1 MVISYI
7 YYWNFQFLI
16 NVIIIQTKI
25 HLPRRPETIFVVI
38 IFMFSG
44 FIAPKDF

>member
-7 YYWNFQFLI
+7 HYYNFQFLI

-25 HLPRRPETIFVVI
+25 HLPRWPETILVI
-38 IFMFSG
+38 MFMLSA
-44 FIAPKDF
+44 FIARKDF